1 MLRHREK
8 KRKSFLFICKHGN
21 FCHFYF
27 TLFCAIVFFFL
38 DGCRIR
44 IESITE
50 QILVDVLEMSAGK
63 QIEAAYRKNGDG
75 VGC

>member
-1 MLRHREK
+1 MVI
-8 KRKSFLFICKHGN
+8 FAI
-21 FCHFYF
+21 F
-27 TLFCAIVFFFL
+27 TLPCFVPLFFSFWMDVGSGL
-38 DGCRIR
+38 NP
-44 IESITE
+44 SQE